1 MVSTQ
6 PERLTLASPSPIRVL
21 LVGWREL
28 FRQAVHASLENVS
41 DIIVIGEAR
50 DAREAE
56 REAFRLEPDVVL
68 VDATG
73 RDNGA
78 SRATA
83 SLKSR
88 FPRCAVVVVGEE
100 DAETLIDVVEAGA
113 SGYVTQESPL
123 ADLIQATRSVYQ
135 GKTLIPQ
142 NMIGSLVRLVTRRR
156 EDHAAFERL
165 ARLTQREREVLELLA
180 GGANNQEIA
189 RVLSISPET
198 ARTHVQNLLGK
209 LRVHSRLEAAAFV
222 LQARSLVPR
231 GSQV

>member
-142 NMIGSLVRLVTRRR
+142 NMIGSLVR
-156 EDHAAFERL
+156 
-165 ARLTQREREVLELLA
+165 ARYSA
-180 GGANNQEIA
+180 
-189 RVLSISPET
+189 
-198 ARTHVQNLLGK
+198 
-209 LRVHSRLEAAAFV
+209 
-222 LQARSLVPR
+222 PR
-231 GSQV
+231 GPRGF

>member
-1 MVSTQ
+1 MA
-6 PERLTLASPSPIRVL
+6 PPSPIRVL
-21 LVGWREL
+21 LIGWREL

-123 ADLIQATRSVYQ
+123 TDLIQATRSVYE

-142 NMIGSLVRLVTRRR
+142 NMIGSLVTGLVTRRR

-222 LQARSLVPR
+222 LQARSLVPP